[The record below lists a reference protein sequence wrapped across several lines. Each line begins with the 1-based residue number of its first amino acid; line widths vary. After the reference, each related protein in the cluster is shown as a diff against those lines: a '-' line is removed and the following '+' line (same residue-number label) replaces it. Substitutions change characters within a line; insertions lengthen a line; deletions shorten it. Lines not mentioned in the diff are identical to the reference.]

1 MDITQIIGFLG
12 ALVVGLV
19 LGLTGGGG
27 SILTVPILVYLLLLN
42 PVTATAYSLFI
53 VGVSSCF
60 GAFKNFQKGLV
71 DVKIAAVFAIP
82 AFTMVFIT
90 RKFIIPAIPESI
102 FSIGGFEVTKSIF
115 IMVMFAIMMV
125 IASISMLKPK
135 KEELDAHAP
144 RKLSNLL
151 IFNQAI
157 VIGFFTGI
165 VGAGGGFIIIPAL
178 IILGNLSM
186 KKAVGTSL
194 FIIAINSLIGFVG
207 DIGNVEIDWTFL
219 LSFTAIAVIGIYL
232 GTYLSNYIPG
242 KKLKK
247 GFGWFVLI
255 MGFYIIIKELIM

>member
-1 MDITQIIGFLG
+1 MDITQIIGFIG

-27 SILTVPILVYLLLLN
+27 SILTVPILVYLLMLN

-53 VGVSSCF
+53 VGVSSSF
-60 GAFKNFQKGLV
+60 GAFKNYQKGLV
-71 DVKIAAVFAIP
+71 DLKIAAVFAVP
-82 AFTMVFIT
+82 AFTMVYIT
-90 RKFIIPAIPESI
+90 RKFIIPAIPDNI
-102 FSIGGFEVTKSIF
+102 FQIGSFVITKDIF

-125 IASISMLKPK
+125 IASVTMLKPK
-135 KEELDAHAP
+135 KDEKKEHAH

-194 FIIAINSLIGFVG
+194 FIIAVNSLIGFIG
-207 DIGNVEIDWTFL
+207 DIGNIEIDWSFL
-219 LSFTAIAVIGIYL
+219 LSFTAVAVVGIFL
-232 GTYLSNYIPG
+232 GSYLSNYISG

-247 GFGWFVLI
+247 GFGWFVLV
-255 MGFYIIIKELIM
+255 MGLYIIIRELAM

>member
-1 MDITQIIGFLG
+1 MDIAQLFGFIG

-27 SILTVPILVYLLLLN
+27 SILTVPILVYLLMLN

-53 VGVSSCF
+53 VGVSSSF

-71 DVKIAAVFAIP
+71 DLKIAAVFAIP
-82 AFTMVFIT
+82 AFSMVYIT

-102 FSIGGFEVTKSIF
+102 FHIGSFVVTKDIF

-125 IASISMLKPK
+125 VASVSMLKPSK
-135 KEELDAHAP
+135 DKHHDNGP
-144 RKLSNLL
+144 RKLSNIL

-178 IILGNLSM
+178 IILGNLTM

-194 FIIAINSLIGFVG
+194 FIIAINSLIGFIG
-207 DIGNVEIDWTFL
+207 DIGNVEIDWVFL
-219 LSFTAIAVIGIYL
+219 LSFTAIAVVGIFL
-232 GTYLSNYIPG
+232 GSYLSNYIPG

-247 GFGWFVLI
+247 GFGWFVLA
-255 MGFYIIIKELIM
+255 MGVYIIIKELVM

>member
-1 MDITQIIGFLG
+1 MDILHVFGYVG
-12 ALVVGLV
+12 ALIVGLV

-27 SILTVPILVYLLLLN
+27 SILTVPILVYLLMFN

-53 VGVSSCF
+53 VGVSSSF

-71 DVKIAAVFAIP
+71 DLKIAAVFAIP
-82 AFTMVFIT
+82 AFTMVYLT
-90 RKFIIPAIPESI
+90 RKFIIPAIPKAM
-102 FSIGGFEVTKSIF
+102 FNIGGFLVTKDIF

-125 IASISMLKPK
+125 TASVTMLKPK
-135 KEELDAHAP
+135 ANHEKVKGY

-194 FIIAINSLIGFVG
+194 FIIAINSLIGFIG
-207 DIGNVEIDWTFL
+207 DIGNIEIDWIFL
-219 LSFTAIAVIGIYL
+219 LTFTAIAVVGIFL
-232 GTYLSNYIPG
+232 GSYISNYIPG

-247 GFGWFVLI
+247 GFGWFVLV
-255 MGFYIIIKELIM
+255 MGIYIIIKEVVM

>member
-1 MDITQIIGFLG
+1 MDITQLIGFIG

-27 SILTVPILVYLLLLN
+27 SILTVPILVYLLMLN

-53 VGVSSCF
+53 VGVSSSF
-60 GAFKNFQKGLV
+60 GAFRNYQKGLV
-71 DVKIAAVFAIP
+71 DLKIAAVFAVP
-82 AFTMVFIT
+82 AFTMVYLT
-90 RKFIIPAIPESI
+90 RKFIIPAIPDNIYE
-102 FSIGGFEVTKSIF
+102 IGSFVITKDLF
-115 IMVMFAIMMV
+115 IMVMFALMMV
-125 IASISMLKPK
+125 IASVTMLQPK
-135 KEELDAHAP
+135 KNEHKEHAH

-194 FIIAINSLIGFVG
+194 FIIAINSLIGFMGDVG
-207 DIGNVEIDWTFL
+207 NIEIDWVFL
-219 LSFTAIAVIGIYL
+219 LSFTLIAIVGIFL
-232 GTYLSNYIPG
+232 GGYLSNYISG

-247 GFGWFVLI
+247 GFGWFILV
-255 MGFYIIIKELIM
+255 MGVYIIIKELVM

>member
-1 MDITQIIGFLG
+1 MDITQIIGFIG
-12 ALVVGLV
+12 ALIVGLV

-27 SILTVPILVYLLLLN
+27 SILTVPILVYLLMLN

-53 VGVSSCF
+53 VGVSSSF

-71 DVKIAAVFAIP
+71 DLKIAAVFAIP
-82 AFTMVFIT
+82 AFTMVYIT

-102 FSIGGFEVTKSIF
+102 FEIASFTITKDMF
-115 IMVMFAIMMV
+115 IMVMFAVMMV
-125 IASISMLKPK
+125 IASATMLKPK
-135 KEELDAHAP
+135 KEEIDKHAP

-194 FIIAINSLIGFVG
+194 FIIAINSLIGFIG
-207 DIGNVEIDWTFL
+207 DIGNIEIDWTFL
-219 LSFTAIAVIGIYL
+219 LSFTFISVVGIFL
-232 GTYLSNYIPG
+232 GSYLSNYIPG
-242 KKLKK
+242 EKLKK
-247 GFGWFVLI
+247 AFGWFVLF
-255 MGFYIIIKELIM
+255 MGIYIIIKELIM

>member
-1 MDITQIIGFLG
+1 MDITQIIGFIG

-27 SILTVPILVYLLLLN
+27 SILTVPILVYLLMLN

-53 VGVSSCF
+53 VGVSSSF
-60 GAFKNFQKGLV
+60 GAYKNFQKGLV
-71 DVKIAAVFAIP
+71 DLKIAAVFAIP
-82 AFTMVFIT
+82 AFTMVYIT
-90 RKFIIPAIPESI
+90 RKFIIPAIPNSI
-102 FSIGGFEVTKSIF
+102 FEIGSFVVTKDMF
-115 IMVMFAIMMV
+115 IMVMFAVMMV
-125 IASISMLKPK
+125 IASVTMLKPK
-135 KEELDAHAP
+135 KAEKDNHSQ

-194 FIIAINSLIGFVG
+194 FIIAINSLIGFIG
-207 DIGNVEIDWTFL
+207 DIGNIEIDWVFL
-219 LSFTAIAVIGIYL
+219 LSFTSIAVVGIYL
-232 GTYLSNYIPG
+232 GSYLSNYIPG
-242 KKLKK
+242 TKLKK
-247 GFGWFVLI
+247 GFGWFVLA
-255 MGFYIIIKELIM
+255 MGIYIIIKELIM